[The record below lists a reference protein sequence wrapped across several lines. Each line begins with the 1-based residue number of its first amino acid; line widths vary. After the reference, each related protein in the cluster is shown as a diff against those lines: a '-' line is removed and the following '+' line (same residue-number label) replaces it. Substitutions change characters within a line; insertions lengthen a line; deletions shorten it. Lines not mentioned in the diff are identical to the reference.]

1 LPPKAFFS
9 GPGLDRADAAR
20 ADPARI
26 EEFAKSPAAK
36 ELVWSDGLPAIGDD
50 GLLQWRQLTRP
61 GLFLGLDRD
70 SPRFSPVP
78 DEIASGPGAFMLA
91 ATLSSYDAPIFAAAL
106 SLARWHSAHRFCA
119 RCGSETQPDRGGW
132 SRRCADCAA
141 EHFPRVDPVVIML
154 AEHDGSIL
162 LGRQHHYPPR
172 RYSALAGFVEV
183 GETIEDAVAREL
195 YEEAGIAVADVAYVA
210 SQPWPFPSSLMVGC
224 TSRSLG
230 SKLTVDRGE
239 LEDARW
245 FSRAEVEAAVAE
257 RPDSVFQAPPRHAI
271 ARTLLEH
278 WLAS

>member
-1 LPPKAFFS
+1 LPPRAFFS

-20 ADPARI
+20 GDPARM

-36 ELVWSDGLPAIGDD
+36 ELVWNEGLPAIGED
-50 GLLQWRQLTRP
+50 GSLQWRELTRP
-61 GLFLGLDRD
+61 GLFLGLEANT
-70 SPRFSPVP
+70 PHFSPLP
-78 DEIASGPGAFMLA
+78 DSIASGPGAFMLA
-91 ATLSSYDAPIFAAAL
+91 ATLSAVDAPIFAAAL

-119 RCGSETQPDRGGW
+119 RCGSGTEIVRGGW
-132 SRRCADCAA
+132 SRRCADCSA

-154 AEHDGSIL
+154 AEHDGKIL
-162 LGRQHHYPPR
+162 LGRQHHYPPG

-195 YEEAGIAVADVAYVA
+195 YEEAGIQVADVEYVA

-224 TSRSLG
+224 TARSL
-230 SKLTVDRGE
+230 SDRLTVDHAE
-239 LEDARW
+239 LDDARW
-245 FSRAEVEAAVAE
+245 FSRDEVAAAVAE
-257 RPDSVFQAPPRHAI
+257 RADGAFQAPPRHAI